1 MTNYKDVL
9 LEVVDQIMTDMFFIF
24 PDMGDE
30 GEQLTDGSVSDE
42 HLSVRIHFHTDE
54 ELHFDIDKALLREMA
69 SNFMGLAPDA
79 VDEEHMKS
87 MAQEAANIIGGN
99 LLVKIDP
106 ENKYKLSIPEF
117 TDITMN
123 QDNVSWSM
131 NFIAD
136 GNVMSIMPVE
146 RNES

>member
-30 GEQLTDGSVSDE
+30 GEQLTEGTVSDE
-42 HLSVRIHFHTDE
+42 HLSVRIHFHTNE
-54 ELHFDIDKALLREMA
+54 ALHFDMDKELLREMA

-106 ENKYKLSIPEF
+106 DNEYKLSIPEF
-117 TDITMN
+117 TAKSGD
-123 QDNVSWSM
+123 QESVAWCM

-146 RNES
+146 RE